1 MKAKGMGFLLVAM
14 LAGLAAV
21 VLGVRWLQAKSASG
35 GNGIAVAAVELQLG
49 SRIAPE
55 AIRLVEW
62 PSGSIPN
69 GAFTDLAKL
78 DGRVA
83 LTGIQPG
90 EPILES
96 RLAPEG
102 TKGGLSAVVPEG
114 KRAITVRVNDVIGV
128 AGFTL
133 PGNYVDIMVNTEN
146 TGANRNNADQ
156 MISKIVLER
165 ILVLAVAQEANR
177 DETKPKVVNAVTLE
191 VTPEQAERLDLARSV
206 GNLSLVLR
214 NQIDSNPTDTAGITK
229 AMLLRTS
236 VEAPVTPQPARP
248 KPAAPPRAGRPR
260 AEPPAPAPAPKQQVC
275 VEVIRGVSKV
285 NECF

>member
-1 MKAKGMGFLLVAM
+1 MKAKGLVFLFVAM

-21 VLGVRWLQAKSASG
+21 VLGTRWLQDKAGAD
-35 GNGIAVAAVELQLG
+35 GNRIAVAAVELQLG
-49 SRIAPE
+49 GRITPE
-55 AIRLVEW
+55 AIRLVDW
-62 PSGSIPN
+62 PSGSTPT
-69 GAFTDLAKL
+69 GAFTDLAAL

-83 LTGIQPG
+83 ITGIQPG
-90 EPILES
+90 EPVLES
-96 RLAPEG
+96 RLAPVG
-102 TKGGLSAVVPEG
+102 TKGGLSAVVPDG
-114 KRAITVRVNDVIGV
+114 KRAITVRVNDVVGV

-133 PGNYVDIMVNTEN
+133 PGNYVDIMVNTEAA
-146 TGANRNNADQ
+146 GANRNNQDQ

-177 DETKPKVVNAVTLE
+177 DETKPRVVNAVTLE

-214 NQIDSNPTDTAGITK
+214 NQVDSNPTATAGITK

-236 VEAPVTPQPARP
+236 VEV
-248 KPAAPPRAGRPR
+248 
-260 AEPPAPAPAPKQQVC
+260 PPAPAPVKTAAPRRTSAKPRPAAVPSAQVC
-275 VEVIRGVSKV
+275 VEVIRGVNKV